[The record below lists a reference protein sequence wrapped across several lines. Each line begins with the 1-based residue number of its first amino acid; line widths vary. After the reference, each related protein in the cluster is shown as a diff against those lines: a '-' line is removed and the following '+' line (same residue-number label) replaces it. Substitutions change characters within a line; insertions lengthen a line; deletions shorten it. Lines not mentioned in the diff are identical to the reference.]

1 MKDLKYHFYIA
12 GTPEE
17 VWKALISP
25 EGTKQIYYGS
35 VILSTFQ
42 VGDLLEYVGPGV
54 DGDKTLHVYG
64 NVLEYEPNQVL
75 RFTHYP
81 GKSYL
86 KDDDHAFESRI
97 SYFLEPI
104 GSCTKLTLI
113 HDQWKEGD
121 STYENSEKD
130 WWMILSNTK
139 TLVETGNV
147 LDFDEDSSVHQN

>member
-1 MKDLKYHFYIA
+1 MKDLKYQFYIA

-35 VILSTFQ
+35 VIKSTFQ

-54 DGDKTLHVYG
+54 DGAETVHVYG
-64 NVLEYEPNQVL
+64 KVLEYKPTQLL

-81 GKSYL
+81 GKSYV
-86 KDDDHAFESRI
+86 KDNNSFESRI
-97 SYFLEPI
+97 TYILEPS

-121 STYENSEKD
+121 STYENSDKA
-130 WWMILSNTK
+130 W
-139 TLVETGNV
+139 
-147 LDFDEDSSVHQN
+147 

>member
-1 MKDLKYHFYIA
+1 MKDLKYQFYIA

-35 VILSTFQ
+35 VIISTFH

-54 DGDKTLHVYG
+54 DGDNTVHVYG
-64 NVLEYEPNQVL
+64 NVLEYEPNQLL

-81 GKSYL
+81 GKSYI
-86 KDDDHAFESRI
+86 KDDLAFESRI
-97 SYFLEPI
+97 SYLLEPI
-104 GSCTKLTLI
+104 GSITKLTLI

-121 STYENSEKD
+121 STYENSDKA

-139 TLVETGNV
+139 TLVETGRI
-147 LDFDEDSSVHQN
+147 LDFNEDS

>member
-1 MKDLKYHFYIA
+1 MMNDLKYQFFIA

-35 VILSTFQ
+35 VINSTFQ

-54 DGDKTLHVYG
+54 DGDKTIHVYG
-64 NVLEYEPNQVL
+64 NVLEYEPNRLL

-81 GKSYL
+81 GKSYVKENKAL
-86 KDDDHAFESRI
+86 ESRI
-97 SYFLEPI
+97 SYLLEPV

-121 STYENSEKD
+121 ASYDNSD
-130 WWMILSNTK
+130 IAWWMILSNTK
-139 TLVETGNV
+139 TLVETGST
-147 LDFDEDSSVHQN
+147 LDFGEGL